1 MSHFMSGLY
10 DSMGDLSGGKISN
23 DTVSCQEAL
32 VNAGQFCLE
41 GGLLEV
47 ALCATEVSWFM
58 TAKGTDTEY
67 LAVVTIC
74 VYVHI

>member
-1 MSHFMSGLY
+1 MSHFVSGLY

-23 DTVSCQEAL
+23 DTVWCQEVL

-41 GGLLEV
+41 GELLEV

-58 TAKGTDTEY
+58 TAKDTDTEY